1 MTLPA
6 QAPRN
11 PRPGRPPG
19 GIHYGWVIVGI
30 LVVVQVIGSAISQSA
45 GVMVAP
51 LRDPH
56 GPFGWG
62 IGTIGAVIVVHR
74 QYFGAGPTSTL
85 YGWEMMGAMMGHAMA
100 TGLAGL
106 VLYVT
111 GSFPLVLALSMAFSL
126 VGMLVIL
133 HLESSARVLIPHWE
147 ASLPP
152 EAQSLPTHAVPLTR
166 CPDKR

>member
-6 QAPRN
+6 PAPRN

-19 GIHYGWVIVGI
+19 GLHYSWVIVGI
-30 LVVVQVIGSAISQSA
+30 LVVIQVIGSAISQSA
-45 GVMVAP
+45 GGMVAP

-85 YGWEMMGAMMGHAMA
+85 YGWEMMGALLGHAVA

-106 VLYVT
+106 VLYVRVSQAGGT
-111 GSFPLVLALSMAFSL
+111 RGGRPGLQRACPHTSETDNTRHQAGTRRDLIRCGVM
-126 VGMLVIL
+126 VGDRWR
-133 HLESSARVLIPHWE
+133 S
-147 ASLPP
+147 
-152 EAQSLPTHAVPLTR
+152 THAGR
-166 CPDKR
+166 

>member
-1 MTLPA
+1 MAAALLIQGITVLVLFWA
-6 QAPRN
+6 HEVWTFYLF
-11 PRPGRPPG
+11 GSLFGIGFG
-19 GIHYGWVIVGI
+19 GEMSAY
-30 LVVVQVIGSAISQSA
+30 LVVN
-45 GVMVAP
+45 
-51 LRDPH
+51 
-56 GPFGWG
+56 
-62 IGTIGAVIVVHR
+62 R

-85 YGWEMMGAMMGHAMA
+85 YGLEMMGAMMGHAVA

-111 GSFPLVLALSMAFSL
+111 GSFTLVLALSMAFSL

-152 EAQSLPTHAVPLTR
+152 EAQSLPTHGVPLTR
-166 CPDKR
+166 CPEKL